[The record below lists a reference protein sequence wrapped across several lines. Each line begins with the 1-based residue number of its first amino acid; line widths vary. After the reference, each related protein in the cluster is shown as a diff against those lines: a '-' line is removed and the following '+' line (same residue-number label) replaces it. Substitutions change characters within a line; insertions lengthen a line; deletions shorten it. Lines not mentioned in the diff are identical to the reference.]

1 MKHPDCPECGRKM
14 YRSYIRNG
22 GWNPFGWRCL
32 HCKNEKDGL
41 HMKKIEE
48 LTAEVEELRSD
59 NIKLSKGLRN
69 LLVKK

>member
-1 MKHPDCPECGRKM
+1 M
-14 YRSYIRNG
+14 YRTVIRENG
-22 GWNPFGWRCL
+22 KWNAFGWACLRC
-32 HCKNEKDGL
+32 KKEKDGL
-41 HMKKIEE
+41 YMKKIEE